1 MFLTLESQTNVF
13 LLSCLGGFAV
23 GLGYDVL
30 QCLRAA
36 IGRGRVLTAVFDGL
50 FWLWFASSFFL
61 FCVTVAK
68 GEMRGYLFIGLG
80 LGFLLYRLTLCR
92 PVRRLL
98 GLLFGSAR
106 RVLTA
111 LAGVLRRG
119 KKRLSQKKTNKCEKR
134 AFHLRR
140 NRLK

>member
-80 LGFLLYRLTLCR
+80 LGFLLYPPDPLPAGTGGCW
-92 PVRRLL
+92 
-98 GLLFGSAR
+98 GCC
-106 RVLTA
+106 
-111 LAGVLRRG
+111 LAACAG
-119 KKRLSQKKTNKCEKR
+119 C
-134 AFHLRR
+134 
-140 NRLK
+140 

>member
-1 MFLTLESQTNVF
+1 MCFCSPVWAALPL
-13 LLSCLGGFAV
+13 
-23 GLGYDVL
+23 GLGYTLL

-80 LGFLLYRLTLCR
+80 LGFLLYRLTLC
-92 PVRRLL
+92 PAGTAAA
-98 GLLFGSAR
+98 GLLFGSVR

-119 KKRLSQKKTNKCEKR
+119 KKRLSQKKNE
-134 AFHLRR
+134 
-140 NRLK
+140 